1 MPQFDVATNARLY
14 IFLDT
19 RGARETS
26 VITHDIRSEAT
37 TAQLV
42 ERGRQV
48 LRAEID
54 ALQQLEAC
62 LDDNFATA
70 VRVLEATRG
79 RIVVTG
85 MGKSGHMARKIAA
98 TFAATGSPAIF
109 IHPAEA
115 AHGDLGM
122 VQHGDTLI
130 VLSNSGSTPELTP
143 VMQHCRGMRVRI
155 IGMASRLDSPVM
167 QAADVRLLLPQVRE
181 ACPSN
186 IAPTSSTAMMLALGD
201 ALGMAL
207 MDLRGVAKDSLKQL
221 HPGGAIGLR
230 LMAVREMMHSGASL
244 PLVRRETPMRD
255 VIMTMTSMG
264 FGAAGVCDDDGRL
277 VGVITDGDLRRHVGD
292 LGDGIA
298 ADVMTRNPK
307 TVPPETLAED
317 ALMIMN
323 DCKITTVFVMED
335 ERPDYPAGIVHIHD
349 FVRYGLS

>member
-1 MPQFDVATNARLY
+1 
-14 IFLDT
+14 
-19 RGARETS
+19 

-37 TAQLV
+37 TKQLV

-48 LRAEID
+48 LKAESD
-54 ALQQLEAC
+54 ALLQLEAF

-70 VRVLEATRG
+70 VRLLDATRG

-143 VMQHCRGMRVRI
+143 VMQHCRSLRIRI
-155 IGMASRLDSPVM
+155 IGIASRLDSPVM
-167 QAADVRLLLPQVRE
+167 QAADVRLLMPQVPE

-186 IAPTSSTAMMLALGD
+186 IAPTTSTAMMLALGD
-201 ALGMAL
+201 ALAMAL
-207 MDLRGVAKDSLKQL
+207 MDLRGVAKDNLKQL

-230 LMAVREMMHSGASL
+230 LMAVSEMMHGGASL
-244 PLVRRETPMRD
+244 PLVRPETPMRD

-264 FGAAGVCDDDGRL
+264 FGAAGVIDDDGRL
-277 VGVITDGDLRRHVGD
+277 IGVITDGDLRRHIGD
-292 LGDGIA
+292 LGDGVA
-298 ADVMTRNPK
+298 SDVMTRNPK
-307 TVPPETLAED
+307 TVPLETLAED
-317 ALMIMN
+317 ALMVMN

-335 ERPDYPAGIVHIHD
+335 ARPDYPAGIVHIHD

>member
-1 MPQFDVATNARLY
+1 L
-14 IFLDT
+14 
-19 RGARETS
+19 
-26 VITHDIRSEAT
+26 
-37 TAQLV
+37 

-54 ALQQLEAC
+54 ALLQLEAY
-62 LDDNFATA
+62 LDDNFAGA
-70 VRVLEATRG
+70 VRMLDATQG

-85 MGKSGHMARKIAA
+85 MGKSGHIARKMAA

-122 VQHGDTLI
+122 VQQGDTLI

-143 VMQHCRGMRVRI
+143 IMQHCRSMRIRI
-155 IGMASRLDSPVM
+155 IGIASRLDSPVM
-167 QAADVRLLLPQVRE
+167 QASDVRLLLPQVRE

-186 IAPTSSTAMMLALGD
+186 IAPTSSTTMMLALGD

-207 MDLRGVAKDSLKQL
+207 MDLRGVARDNIKKL

-230 LMAVREMMHSGASL
+230 LMAVSEMMHGGASL
-244 PLVRRETPMRD
+244 PLVRRDTPMRE

-264 FGAAGVCDDDGRL
+264 FGAAGVVDDDGRL

-292 LGDGIA
+292 LGDGVA
-298 ADVMTRNPK
+298 AAVMTRNPK
-307 TVPPETLAED
+307 TVPLGTLAED

-335 ERPDYPAGIVHIHD
+335 ERPDTPAGIVHIHD

>member
-1 MPQFDVATNARLY
+1 M
-14 IFLDT
+14 
-19 RGARETS
+19 
-26 VITHDIRSEAT
+26 ITHDIRSEAT
-37 TAQLV
+37 AKQLL

-54 ALQQLEAC
+54 ALLQLEAH
-62 LDDNFATA
+62 LDDNFAGA
-70 VRVLEATRG
+70 VRMLDATQG

-85 MGKSGHMARKIAA
+85 MGKSGHIARKMAA

-122 VQHGDTLI
+122 VQQGDTLI

-143 VMQHCRGMRVRI
+143 IMQHCRSMRIRI
-155 IGMASRLDSPVM
+155 IGIASRLDSPVM
-167 QAADVRLLLPQVRE
+167 QASDVRLLLPQVRE

-186 IAPTSSTAMMLALGD
+186 IAPTSSTTMMLALGD

-207 MDLRGVAKDSLKQL
+207 MDLRGVARDNIKKL

-230 LMAVREMMHSGASL
+230 LMAVSEMMHGGASL
-244 PLVRRETPMRD
+244 PLVRRDTPMRE

-264 FGAAGVCDDDGRL
+264 FGAAGVVDDDGRL

-292 LGDGIA
+292 LGDGVA
-298 ADVMTRNPK
+298 AAVMTRNPK
-307 TVPPETLAED
+307 TVPLGTLAED

-335 ERPDYPAGIVHIHD
+335 ERPDTPAGIVHIHD

>member
-1 MPQFDVATNARLY
+1 
-14 IFLDT
+14 
-19 RGARETS
+19 

-37 TAQLV
+37 DQQLL

-48 LRAEID
+48 IRAEMD
-54 ALQQLEAC
+54 ALAQLESY
-62 LDDNFATA
+62 LDDGFATA
-70 VRVLEATRG
+70 VRQLEATRG

-85 MGKSGHMARKIAA
+85 MGKSGHVARKIAA

-122 VQHGDTLI
+122 VQQGDTLI

-143 VMQHCRGMRVRI
+143 LMQHCRSLRIRI
-155 IGMASRLDSPVM
+155 IGIAARLDSPVM
-167 QAADVRLLLPQVRE
+167 QAADVRLPLPQVRE

-186 IAPTSSTAMMLALGD
+186 IAPTTSTAMMLALGD
-201 ALGMAL
+201 ALAMAL
-207 MDLRGVAKDSLKQL
+207 MDLRGIARDSLKLL

-230 LMAVREMMHSGASL
+230 LMAVSEMMHGGASL
-244 PLVRRETPMRD
+244 PLVALDTPMRD

-264 FGAAGVCDDDGRL
+264 FGAAGVVDGEGKL

-292 LGDGIA
+292 LGDGVA
-298 ADVMTRNPK
+298 AAVMTRNPK
-307 TVPPETLAED
+307 TVPPDTLAED

-323 DCKITTVFVMED
+323 DCKITTVFVMEE
-335 ERPDYPAGIVHIHD
+335 ERPDTPAGIVHIHD

>member
-1 MPQFDVATNARLY
+1 M
-14 IFLDT
+14 
-19 RGARETS
+19 
-26 VITHDIRSEAT
+26 ITHDIRSET
-37 TAQLV
+37 TAEQLLK
-42 ERGRQV
+42 RGREV

-54 ALQQLEAC
+54 ALIQLEAYI
-62 LDDNFATA
+62 DDSFASA
-70 VRVLEATRG
+70 VRMLDATRG

-143 VMQHCRGMRVRI
+143 IMQHCRGLRIRI
-155 IGMASRLDSPVM
+155 IGIASRLDSPVM
-167 QAADVRLLLPQVRE
+167 QAADIRLLLPQVPE

-186 IAPTSSTAMMLALGD
+186 IAPTTSTAMMLALGD
-201 ALGMAL
+201 ALAMAL
-207 MDLRGVAKDSLKQL
+207 MDLRGVARDNLKQL

-230 LMAVREMMHSGASL
+230 LMAVAEMMHGGASL
-244 PLVRRETPMRD
+244 PLVARDTPMRE

-264 FGAAGVCDDDGRL
+264 FGAAGVVDDAGRL

-292 LGDGIA
+292 LGDGVA

-307 TVPPETLAED
+307 TVPLDTLAED

-323 DCKITTVFVMED
+323 DCKITTVFVMD
-335 ERPDYPAGIVHIHD
+335 DQQPDMPAGIVHIHD